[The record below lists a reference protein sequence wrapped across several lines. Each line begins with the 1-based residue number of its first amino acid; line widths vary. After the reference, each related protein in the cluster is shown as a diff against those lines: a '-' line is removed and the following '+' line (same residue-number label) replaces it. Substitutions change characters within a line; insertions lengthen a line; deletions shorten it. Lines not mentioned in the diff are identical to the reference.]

1 MPMRRAVSKVATLS
15 DVEAWEAAMR
25 RNRVDVRY
33 LVRLDE
39 PVERAGHCYWPVEVR
54 ADGKLWRRYLVT
66 PDGKKVLNPEE

>member
-1 MPMRRAVSKVATLS
+1 MPMRRAVSKVAMLS
-15 DVEAWEAAMR
+15 DVEAWEQAMR

-39 PVERAGHCYWPVEVR
+39 PVERSGHCYWPVEVR